1 MMKYIKNRYVIFALC
16 LILAGVIAFVIV
28 PKSNR
33 NMAESVDVVKVTKQI
48 EKNTQITEDMLEIKQ
63 MPKQAVTQSTITD
76 KKQIVGKVSNVQLL
90 PEDNLVM
97 QKFTEVGTETDK
109 ALYEMDNSEQLAISI
124 TLANLASSVSGKIQ
138 PGDVV
143 SVYGFINE
151 TKQLADY
158 TDLKYIEVIG
168 VSNSSA
174 EELSTRNSDSET
186 DSSDK
191 VVPATVTLSVNRNQA
206 QELVVLE
213 NTSSIHIVFVGR
225 GEISRK
231 LLQNN

>member
-1 MMKYIKNRYVIFALC
+1 MMKYIKNRYVIFVLC

-28 PKSNR
+28 PKSNK

-48 EKNTQITEDMLEIKQ
+48 EKNTQITEDMLEVKQ

-109 ALYEMDNSEQLAISI
+109 ALYEMDNSEQLAISV

-158 TDLKYIEVIG
+158 TDLQYIEVIG

-206 QELVVLE
+206 QELVALE

>member
-1 MMKYIKNRYVIFALC
+1 MIKYIKNRYVIFALC

-28 PKSNR
+28 PKSNK
-33 NMAESVDVVKVTKQI
+33 NMAESVYVVKVTKQI
-48 EKNTQITEDMLEIKQ
+48 EKNTQITEDMLAIKQ
-63 MPKQAVTQSTITD
+63 MPKQAVTQNTITD

-97 QKFTEVGTETDK
+97 QKFTDVGTETDK
-109 ALYEMDNSEQLAISI
+109 ALYEMDNSEQLAISV

-158 TDLKYIEVIG
+158 TDLQYIEVIG

-191 VVPATVTLSVNRNQA
+191 VIPATVTLSVNRNQA

>member
-28 PKSNR
+28 PKSNK

-48 EKNTQITEDMLEIKQ
+48 EKNTQITEDMLEIKH
-63 MPKQAVTQSTITD
+63 MPKQAVTQNTITD

-97 QKFTEVGTETDK
+97 QKFTDVGTETDK
-109 ALYEMDNSEQLAISI
+109 ALYEMDNSEQLAISV

-158 TDLKYIEVIG
+158 TDLQYIEVIG

>member
-1 MMKYIKNRYVIFALC
+1 MIKYIKNRYVIFVLC

-28 PKSNR
+28 PKSNK

-63 MPKQAVTQSTITD
+63 MPKQAVTKNTVTD

-97 QKFTEVGTETDK
+97 QKFTDVGTETDK
-109 ALYEMDNSEQLAISI
+109 ALYEMDNSEQLAISV

-158 TDLKYIEVIG
+158 TDLQYIEVIG

-206 QELVVLE
+206 QELVALE

>member
-109 ALYEMDNSEQLAISI
+109 ALYEMDNSEQLAISV

-158 TDLKYIEVIG
+158 TDLQYIEVIG

-174 EELSTRNSDSET
+174 EKLSTRNSDSET

>member
-1 MMKYIKNRYVIFALC
+1 MIKYIKNRYVIFVLC

-28 PKSNR
+28 PKSNK

-48 EKNTQITEDMLEIKQ
+48 EKNTQITEDMLEIKH
-63 MPKQAVTQSTITD
+63 MPKQAVTKNTVTD

-97 QKFTEVGTETDK
+97 QKFTDVGTETDK
-109 ALYEMDNSEQLAISI
+109 ALYEMDNSEQLAISV

-158 TDLKYIEVIG
+158 TDLQYIEVIG

>member
-1 MMKYIKNRYVIFALC
+1 MIKYIKNRYVIFALC

-28 PKSNR
+28 PKSNK

-63 MPKQAVTQSTITD
+63 MPKQAVTQNAITD

-97 QKFTEVGTETDK
+97 QKFTDVGTETDK
-109 ALYEMDNSEQLAISI
+109 ALYEMDNSEQLAISV

-158 TDLKYIEVIG
+158 TDLQYIEVIG

-191 VVPATVTLSVNRNQA
+191 VIPATVTLSVNRNQA

>member
-28 PKSNR
+28 PKSNK

-109 ALYEMDNSEQLAISI
+109 ALYEMDNSEQLAISV

-158 TDLKYIEVIG
+158 TDLQYIEVIG

-206 QELVVLE
+206 QELVALE

>member
-28 PKSNR
+28 PKSNK

-48 EKNTQITEDMLEIKQ
+48 EKNTQITEDMLEIKH
-63 MPKQAVTQSTITD
+63 MPKQAVTQNTITD

-90 PEDNLVM
+90 PDDNLVM

-109 ALYEMDNSEQLAISI
+109 ALYEMDNSEQLAISV

-158 TDLKYIEVIG
+158 TDLQYIEVIG

>member
-1 MMKYIKNRYVIFALC
+1 MMKYIKNRYVIFVLC

-28 PKSNR
+28 PKSNK

-63 MPKQAVTQSTITD
+63 MPKQAITQSTITD

-109 ALYEMDNSEQLAISI
+109 ALYEMDNSEQLAISV

-158 TDLKYIEVIG
+158 TDLQYIEVIG

>member
-1 MMKYIKNRYVIFALC
+1 MMKYIKNRYVIFVLC

-28 PKSNR
+28 PKSNK

-48 EKNTQITEDMLEIKQ
+48 EKNTQITEDMLEIKH
-63 MPKQAVTQSTITD
+63 MPKQAVTQNTITD

-109 ALYEMDNSEQLAISI
+109 ALYEMDNSEQLAISV

-158 TDLKYIEVIG
+158 TDLQYIEVIG

-186 DSSDK
+186 DSIDK

>member
-1 MMKYIKNRYVIFALC
+1 MIKYIKNRYVIFALC

-28 PKSNR
+28 PKSNKS
-33 NMAESVDVVKVTKQI
+33 MAELVDVVKVTRQI

-63 MPKQAVTQSTITD
+63 LPKQAVTENTITD
-76 KKQIVGKVSNVQLL
+76 KKKIIGKVASVQLL

-97 QKFTEVGTETDK
+97 QKFTDISSVSDK
-109 ALYEMDNSEQLAISI
+109 ALYEMDGSEKLAISV
-124 TLANLASSVSGKIQ
+124 TVDSLASSVSGKIM

-143 SVYGFINE
+143 SVYGFLNE
-151 TKQLADY
+151 TKMLSEY
-158 TDLKYIEVIG
+158 TDLQYVEVIG

-174 EELSTRNSDSET
+174 EELSTRNADSET

-191 VVPATVTLSVNRNQA
+191 VIPSTVTLSVNRNQA
-206 QELVVLE
+206 QELVILE
-213 NTSSIHIVFVGR
+213 NTSNIHIVFVGR

>member
-28 PKSNR
+28 PKSNKD
-33 NMAESVDVVKVTKQI
+33 MAESVDVVKVTKQI
-48 EKNTQITEDMLEIKQ
+48 EKNTQITEDMLEIKH

-109 ALYEMDNSEQLAISI
+109 ALYEMDNSEQLAISV

-158 TDLKYIEVIG
+158 TDLQYIEVIG

>member
-1 MMKYIKNRYVIFALC
+1 MMKYIKNRYVIFVLC

-28 PKSNR
+28 PKSNK

-48 EKNTQITEDMLEIKQ
+48 EKNTQITEDMLEVKQ

-109 ALYEMDNSEQLAISI
+109 ALYEMDNSEQLAISV

-158 TDLKYIEVIG
+158 TDLQYIEVIG

-191 VVPATVTLSVNRNQA
+191 VVPATVTLSANRNQA

>member
-28 PKSNR
+28 PKSNK
-33 NMAESVDVVKVTKQI
+33 NMAESVDVVKITKQI
-48 EKNTQITEDMLEIKQ
+48 EKNTQITEDMLEIKH
-63 MPKQAVTQSTITD
+63 MPKQAVTQNTITD

-109 ALYEMDNSEQLAISI
+109 ALYEMDNSEQLAISV

-158 TDLKYIEVIG
+158 TDLQYIEVIG

-191 VVPATVTLSVNRNQA
+191 VVPATVTLSANRNQA

>member
-1 MMKYIKNRYVIFALC
+1 MMKYIKNRYVIFVLC

-28 PKSNR
+28 PKSNK

-76 KKQIVGKVSNVQLL
+76 KKKIVGKVSNVQLL

-109 ALYEMDNSEQLAISI
+109 ALYEMDNSEQLAISV

-158 TDLKYIEVIG
+158 TDLQYIEVIG

>member
-1 MMKYIKNRYVIFALC
+1 MIKYIKNRYVIFALC

-109 ALYEMDNSEQLAISI
+109 ALYEMDNSEQLAISV

-158 TDLKYIEVIG
+158 TDLQYIEVIG

-191 VVPATVTLSVNRNQA
+191 VISATVTLSVNRNQA

>member
-28 PKSNR
+28 PKSNKD
-33 NMAESVDVVKVTKQI
+33 MAESVDVVKVTKQI

-109 ALYEMDNSEQLAISI
+109 ALYEMDNSEQLAISV

-158 TDLKYIEVIG
+158 TDLQYIEVIG

>member
-1 MMKYIKNRYVIFALC
+1 MIKYIKNRYVIFALC

-28 PKSNR
+28 PKSNK
-33 NMAESVDVVKVTKQI
+33 NMAELVDVVKVTRQI

-63 MPKQAVTQSTITD
+63 LPKQAVTENTITD
-76 KKQIVGKVSNVQLL
+76 KDKIVGKIAAVQLL
-90 PEDNLVM
+90 PEDNLVV
-97 QKFTEVGTETDK
+97 QKFADISSASDK
-109 ALYEMDNSEQLAISI
+109 AFYEMDNSENLAISV
-124 TLANLASSVSGKIQ
+124 TVDSLASSVSGKIM

-143 SVYGFINE
+143 SVYGFLNE
-151 TKQLADY
+151 TKMLAEY
-158 TDLKYIEVIG
+158 TDLQYVEVIG

-191 VVPATVTLSVNRNQA
+191 VIPSTVTLSVNRNQA
-206 QELVVLE
+206 QELVILE
-213 NTSSIHIVFVGR
+213 NTGSIHIVFVGR

>member
-1 MMKYIKNRYVIFALC
+1 MMKYIKNRYIIFALC

-28 PKSNR
+28 PKSNK

-63 MPKQAVTQSTITD
+63 MPKQAVTQNAITD

-97 QKFTEVGTETDK
+97 QKFTDVGTETDK
-109 ALYEMDNSEQLAISI
+109 ALYEMDNSEQLAISV

-158 TDLKYIEVIG
+158 TDLQYIEVIG

>member
-1 MMKYIKNRYVIFALC
+1 MIKYIKNRYVIFALC

-28 PKSNR
+28 PKSNKS
-33 NMAESVDVVKVTKQI
+33 MAELVDVVKVTRQI
-48 EKNTQITEDMLEIKQ
+48 EKNTQITEDMIEIKQ
-63 MPKQAVTQSTITD
+63 LPKQAVTENTITD
-76 KKQIVGKVSNVQLL
+76 KKKIIGKVASVQLL

-97 QKFTEVGTETDK
+97 QKFTDISSVSDK
-109 ALYEMDNSEQLAISI
+109 ALYEMDGSEKLAISVTI
-124 TLANLASSVSGKIQ
+124 DSLASSVSGKIM

-143 SVYGFINE
+143 SVYGFLNE
-151 TKQLADY
+151 TKMLSEY
-158 TDLKYIEVIG
+158 TDLQYVEVIG

-174 EELSTRNSDSET
+174 EELSTRNADSET

-191 VVPATVTLSVNRNQA
+191 VIPSTVTLSVNRNQA
-206 QELVVLE
+206 QELVILE
-213 NTSSIHIVFVGR
+213 NTSNIHIVFVGR

>member
-1 MMKYIKNRYVIFALC
+1 MMKYIKNRYVIFVLC

-28 PKSNR
+28 PKSNK

-63 MPKQAVTQSTITD
+63 MPKQAVTQNTITD

-97 QKFTEVGTETDK
+97 QKFTDVGTETDK
-109 ALYEMDNSEQLAISI
+109 ALYEMDNSEQLAISV

-158 TDLKYIEVIG
+158 TDLQYIEVIG

>member
-28 PKSNR
+28 PNSNK

-63 MPKQAVTQSTITD
+63 MPKQALTQNTITD

-97 QKFTEVGTETDK
+97 QKFTDVGTETDK
-109 ALYEMDNSEQLAISI
+109 ALYEMDNSEQLAISV

-158 TDLKYIEVIG
+158 TDLQYIEVIG

>member
-28 PKSNR
+28 PKSNK

-63 MPKQAVTQSTITD
+63 MPKQAVTQNAITD

-109 ALYEMDNSEQLAISI
+109 ALYEMDNSKQLAISV

-158 TDLKYIEVIG
+158 TDLQYIEVIG

>member
-1 MMKYIKNRYVIFALC
+1 MIKYIKNRYVIFALC

-28 PKSNR
+28 PKSNK
-33 NMAESVDVVKVTKQI
+33 NMAELVDVVKVTRQI

-63 MPKQAVTQSTITD
+63 LPKQAVTENTITD
-76 KKQIVGKVSNVQLL
+76 KKKIIGKVASVQLL

-97 QKFTEVGTETDK
+97 QKFTDISSVSDK
-109 ALYEMDNSEQLAISI
+109 ALYEMDGSEKLAISV
-124 TLANLASSVSGKIQ
+124 TVDSLASSVSGKIM

-143 SVYGFINE
+143 SVYGFLNE
-151 TKQLADY
+151 TKMLSEY
-158 TDLKYIEVIG
+158 TDLQYVEVIG

-174 EELSTRNSDSET
+174 EELSTRNADSET

-191 VVPATVTLSVNRNQA
+191 VIPSTVTLSVNRNQA

-213 NTSSIHIVFVGR
+213 NTSNIHIVFVGR

>member
-1 MMKYIKNRYVIFALC
+1 MIKYIKNRYVIFALC

-28 PKSNR
+28 PKSNKS
-33 NMAESVDVVKVTKQI
+33 MAELVDVVKVTRQI

-63 MPKQAVTQSTITD
+63 LPKQAVTENTITD
-76 KKQIVGKVSNVQLL
+76 KKKIIGKVASVQLL

-97 QKFTEVGTETDK
+97 QKFTDISSVSDK
-109 ALYEMDNSEQLAISI
+109 ALYEMDGSEKLAISV
-124 TLANLASSVSGKIQ
+124 TVDSLASSVSGKIM

-143 SVYGFINE
+143 SVYGFLNE
-151 TKQLADY
+151 TKMLSEY
-158 TDLKYIEVIG
+158 TDLQNVEVIG

-174 EELSTRNSDSET
+174 EELSTRNADSET

-191 VVPATVTLSVNRNQA
+191 VIPSTVTLSVNRNQA
-206 QELVVLE
+206 QELVILE
-213 NTSSIHIVFVGR
+213 NTSNIHIVFVGR

>member
-1 MMKYIKNRYVIFALC
+1 MIKYIKNRYVIFALC

-28 PKSNR
+28 PKSNKS
-33 NMAESVDVVKVTKQI
+33 MAELVDVVKVTRQI
-48 EKNTQITEDMLEIKQ
+48 EKNTQITEDMIEIKQ
-63 MPKQAVTQSTITD
+63 LPKQAVTENTITD
-76 KKQIVGKVSNVQLL
+76 KKKIIGKVASVQLL

-97 QKFTEVGTETDK
+97 QKFTDISSVSDK
-109 ALYEMDNSEQLAISI
+109 ALYEMDGSEKLAISV
-124 TLANLASSVSGKIQ
+124 TVDSLASSVSGKIM

-143 SVYGFINE
+143 SVYGFLNE
-151 TKQLADY
+151 TKMLSEY
-158 TDLKYIEVIG
+158 TDLQYVEVIG

-174 EELSTRNSDSET
+174 EELSTRNADSET

-191 VVPATVTLSVNRNQA
+191 VVPSTVTLSVNRNQA

-213 NTSSIHIVFVGR
+213 NTSNIHIVFVGR

>member
-48 EKNTQITEDMLEIKQ
+48 EKNTQITEDMLEIKH
-63 MPKQAVTQSTITD
+63 MPKQAVTQNAITD

-109 ALYEMDNSEQLAISI
+109 ALYEMDNSEQLAISV

-158 TDLKYIEVIG
+158 TDLQYIEVIG

>member
-1 MMKYIKNRYVIFALC
+1 MMKYIKNRYVIFVLC

-28 PKSNR
+28 PKSNK

-48 EKNTQITEDMLEIKQ
+48 EKNTQITEDMLEIKH
-63 MPKQAVTQSTITD
+63 MPKQAVTQNAITD

-109 ALYEMDNSEQLAISI
+109 ALYEMDNSEQLAISV

-158 TDLKYIEVIG
+158 TDLQYIEVIG

-206 QELVVLE
+206 QELVDLE

>member
-33 NMAESVDVVKVTKQI
+33 NMAESVDVLKVTKQI

-109 ALYEMDNSEQLAISI
+109 ALYEMDNSEQLAISV

-158 TDLKYIEVIG
+158 TDLQYIEVIG

>member
-1 MMKYIKNRYVIFALC
+1 MIKYIKNRYVIFALC

-109 ALYEMDNSEQLAISI
+109 ALYEMDNSEQLAISV

-158 TDLKYIEVIG
+158 TDLQYIEVIG

-191 VVPATVTLSVNRNQA
+191 VVPVTVTLSVNRNQA

>member
-1 MMKYIKNRYVIFALC
+1 MMKYIKNRYVIFVLC
-16 LILAGVIAFVIV
+16 LILAGVIEFVIV
-28 PKSNR
+28 PKSNK

-97 QKFTEVGTETDK
+97 QKFTEVGMETDK
-109 ALYEMDNSEQLAISI
+109 ALYEMDNSEQLAISV

-158 TDLKYIEVIG
+158 TDLQYIEVIG

-213 NTSSIHIVFVGR
+213 NTSSIHIIFVGR

>member
-1 MMKYIKNRYVIFALC
+1 MMKYIKNRYVIFVLC

-109 ALYEMDNSEQLAISI
+109 ALYEMDNSEQLAISV

-158 TDLKYIEVIG
+158 TDLQYIEVIG